1 MTTLGAFGP
10 SNALQSNPKLHF
22 PRAKMVHTQ
31 THTIVTPASCFKLD
45 GTGFLSFATELSL
58 LKKKK
63 ILKTTICLKVVMMI
77 YSGRGKSIT
86 VYKVAKFCN

>member
-1 MTTLGAFGP
+1 
-10 SNALQSNPKLHF
+10 
-22 PRAKMVHTQ
+22 MVHTQ
-31 THTIVTPASCFKLD
+31 THTIVTPASCFKLV

-58 LKKKK
+58 LKKK
-63 ILKTTICLKVVMMI
+63 ILKTTVCLKVVMLI